1 MDKRKR
7 VSQVLTYTG
16 VIAMS
21 ASFMFTDREYY
32 MTIAITSVAV
42 LVLGLCLQLTS
53 IIEFF
58 RNKGEFTSFN
68 EGREGQILWFLVL
81 LISAGILYYSGQTG
95 LAIVDVIF
103 LVYAFLQIRYA
114 EKQRETELEKRA
126 IEAENLRL
134 KSQLNPH
141 FLFNSLN
148 GISSLIDKE
157 PLKAQEGIG
166 VLSDMLRYALYE
178 TKQETVP
185 ISAELEFIDN
195 YLSLM
200 VLRYG
205 YRLSL
210 EYAHDDF
217 DSHVMIAPMLFISIV
232 ENAFKHGVSRSDG
245 SSVRINVVAQGSDL
259 VFTCENSIASQAG
272 RNYRAEGGIG
282 LENLSRRL
290 EIMYKGCYHLDIGE
304 CGNMYKVTLTIRG
317 IC

>member
-1 MDKRKR
+1 MKLVFNVVISLLL
-7 VSQVLTYTG
+7 VS
-16 VIAMS
+16 
-21 ASFMFTDREYY
+21 
-32 MTIAITSVAV
+32 AV
-42 LVLGLCLQLTS
+42 LLYCTGRKE
-53 IIEFF
+53 IAAIE
-58 RNKGEFTSFN
+58 
-68 EGREGQILWFLVL
+68 VL
-81 LISAGILYYSGQTG
+81 LVIDIFIL
-95 LAIVDVIF
+95 V
-103 LVYAFLQIRYA
+103 RYN
-114 EKQRETELEKRA
+114 ERLRQKELLERA
-126 IEAENLRL
+126 VEAENLRL

-148 GISSLIDKE
+148 CISSLMTTNS
-157 PLKAQEGIG
+157 LKAQEGIG

-200 VLRYG
+200 VLRHG
-205 YRLSL
+205 DRLSM